1 MTEIWKDITN
11 YEDNY
16 QISNLGNVR
25 SKDRTIYR
33 VDGRKKTILGQPMKL
48 SVDSCGYYKVN
59 LRKNNKLNTAR
70 VHKLVANHFLKREMG
85 KNIVNHKDGN
95 KLNNCVDNLEFVT
108 LSENTLHAIYILK
121 KDFTKTKLEKKQPI
135 ISIENNEIY
144 RFFESI
150 SKAVKF
156 YNISSRTI
164 GRKLNNPKNDL
175 YFIRFSDLNDDNIN
189 KIVNKQDILDI
200 KYNIKRRNK

>member
-1 MTEIWKDITN
+1 
-11 YEDNY
+11 
-16 QISNLGNVR
+16 
-25 SKDRTIYR
+25 
-33 VDGRKKTILGQPMKL
+33 
-48 SVDSCGYYKVN
+48 
-59 LRKNNKLNTAR
+59 
-70 VHKLVANHFLKREMG
+70 MG

-108 LSENTLHAIYILK
+108 LSENTLHAIYTLK

>member
-1 MTEIWKDITN
+1 MTEIWKDITG
-11 YEDNY
+11 YENSY
-16 QISNLGNVR
+16 QISNIGNVR
-25 SKDRTIYR
+25 SKDRVILYVDNRKR
-33 VDGRKKTILGQPMKL
+33 VVSGQPIKL
-48 SVDSCGYYKVN
+48 GIDTKGYYKVN
-59 LRKNNKLNTAR
+59 LRKNNKFQTFR
-70 VHKLVANHFLKREMG
+70 IHKLVAEHFLKKEIG
-85 KNIVNHKDGN
+85 KDIVNHKDGN

-108 LSENTLHAIYILK
+108 LSENTLHAIYTLK

-200 KYNIKRRNK
+200 KYKIKK

>member
-33 VDGRKKTILGQPMKL
+33 VDGRKKTISGQPMKL
-48 SVDSCGYYKVN
+48 SVDIHGYYKVN

-108 LSENTLHAIYILK
+108 LSENTLHAIYTLK

-135 ISIENNEIY
+135 ISIENNGIY

-150 SKAVKF
+150 SKAGKF
-156 YNISSRTI
+156 YNISTRTV

-200 KYNIKRRNK
+200 KYNIKRRSK